1 MSSSSDR
8 APGAFPE
15 RGQVEPLAALAAV
28 FAVGVGLSLYV
39 GALDGAL
46 AALDDDREMA
56 PTAADALVA
65 EASTFGV
72 VEPPLSTAAEA
83 ARPTGY
89 RLNATLSVGEHRWQA
104 GPPRLPDAD
113 CVDRRVSART
123 APGTVRPGRLEVCVW
138 PAA

>member
-1 MSSSSDR
+1 MSSSS
-8 APGAFPE
+8 AKA
-15 RGQVEPLAALAAV
+15 QVEPLAALAAV
-28 FAVGVGLSLYV
+28 FAVGVGLTLYV

-65 EASTFGV
+65 ESSSFGV
-72 VEPPLSTAAEA
+72 VDPPLSAAVER

-89 RLNATLSVGEHRWQA
+89 RLNATLATGGKRWQA
-104 GPPRLPDAD
+104 GPPRSRSAD
-113 CVDRRVSART
+113 CVERRVSARIE
-123 APGTVRPGRLEVCVW
+123 PGIVRPGRLEVCAW